1 MSDKKLVK
9 LSIDNEFR
17 DLVRPLTPSEYKQL
31 TDNLRRNG
39 CQDPIVVWNGV
50 IIDGHNRYAICM
62 HLKIPFAITELQ
74 FENRAEV
81 ISWICANQ
89 LGRRNLSEE
98 SRKYLIGKRYE
109 AEKFIAMNRN
119 PSGRNQYML
128 KEEVEPIDESIDP
141 DDEVY
146 DDSSITTNEAAKG
159 SRHATAERIGA
170 EYHISHGTV
179 EKYGYYSRALDAIA
193 AKEPSLFPRILSG
206 RYKISHRNVM
216 ELAQKDKDELKWL
229 NRQMNRERK
238 QKPFVPYAVSRQQIS
253 ETEKPEIQLQ
263 TGIKNMPEFDPDA
276 EIAGL
281 TLTIPAW
288 LNSIERTMTRADLS
302 IVTPQARRNLEEA
315 LSGLQNAIFEILK
328 AIKE

>member
-17 DLVRPLTPSEYKQL
+17 DLVRPLTPSELRQL
-31 TDNLRRNG
+31 TDNLKRNG

-50 IIDGHNRYAICM
+50 IIDGHNRYEICM
-62 HLKIPFAITELQ
+62 LLKIPFAITERQ
-74 FENRAEV
+74 FESRAEA

-109 AEKFIAMNRN
+109 AEKYIAMNRN
-119 PSGRNQYML
+119 PSGRNQYMP
-128 KEEVEPIDESIDP
+128 KEKIAPTDNDHELDVEVDDES
-141 DDEVY
+141 
-146 DDSSITTNEAAKG
+146 SIAGNEAAKG

-193 AKEPSLFPRILSG
+193 AKEPTLFPRILSG

-216 ELAQKDKDELKWL
+216 ELAQKDQDELKWL

-288 LNSIERTMTRADLS
+288 LNSIERTMAQADLT

-315 LSGLQNAIFEILK
+315 LSGLQNAIFEIPK